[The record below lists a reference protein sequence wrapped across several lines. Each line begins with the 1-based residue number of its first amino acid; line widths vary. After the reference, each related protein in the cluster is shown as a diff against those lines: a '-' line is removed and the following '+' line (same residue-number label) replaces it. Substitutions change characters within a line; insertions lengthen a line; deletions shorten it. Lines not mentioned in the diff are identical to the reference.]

1 MISKSTIE
9 KVFEISRVE
18 EVIGD
23 FIQLK
28 KSGSNYKGLSPF
40 TNEKTPS
47 FMISPAKQIWKD
59 FSSGKGGNVVAFL
72 MEHEQL
78 SYPQAI
84 KFLARKYNIEVEE
97 TAISTEQ
104 KEKFDEKE
112 KLMVIC
118 EFAKKFFIK
127 QLNDSDFGKNI
138 AFNYLNERGFDK
150 KIINEFEIGCLTNS
164 RNSFKS
170 YAIENGFNE
179 DDLISLGLISSK
191 HKNDIY
197 SSRIIFPI
205 KTISGRT
212 VGFGARVLQSS
223 IKTAKY
229 INSPDSIIYNKSKIL
244 YGLYKSK
251 TQIVKNDNC
260 YIVEGYTD
268 VIRFHQKGI
277 PNVVSSSGTALTLG
291 QINIIRR
298 LTKNITMLFDSD
310 NAGLNATIRSIDMIL
325 SEGMNVSICL
335 FPENEDPD
343 SFARNKN
350 TQEIEAYLNENSI
363 DFIEF
368 KAKELNNSKRNSA
381 VEKANVIND
390 IVSSISKIPDRI
402 KQEIYIKQCSQM
414 LDITENTLFNALAQL
429 NQVTRVNSRDYE
441 EKKVSPIKK
450 ESKDQIFKLEK
461 KIIEILILY
470 GHEKISFD
478 EIKMIKNENGDIV
491 YKPTKVKSYV
501 HEKIFLDLHSDEVE
515 FANKEFKIL
524 YKNLIE
530 EYQKKQ
536 SFDAKVF
543 VNSLPKNLSE
553 LVTSVLIEDEI
564 YQLHDW
570 RSKNVIVKGK
580 ESSISQLV
588 TETILTLRTLL
599 INKKVQELSKLSGD
613 DDKNFNKDTLEEI
626 VNYYQL
632 KSLLSKKLNR
642 VI

>member
-1 MISKSTIE
+1 LISKNTIE

-18 EVIGD
+18 EVIGE

-28 KSGSNYKGLSPF
+28 KSGSNFKGLSPF

-84 KFLARKYNIEVEE
+84 KFLAKKYNIEVEE
-97 TAISTEQ
+97 TAISSQQKEKIDQ
-104 KEKFDEKE
+104 KEKFI
-112 KLMVIC
+112 LIC
-118 EFAKKFFIK
+118 EFAKKFFK
-127 QLNDSDFGKNI
+127 EQLNKTDFGNNI
-138 AFNYLNERGFDK
+138 AYNYLLERGFDK
-150 KIINEFEIGCLTNS
+150 STIEDFEIGCLTERRDS
-164 RNSFKS
+164 LKEFSVEKG
-170 YAIENGFNE
+170 YDI
-179 DDLISLGLISSK
+179 DDLVSLGLISGK
-191 HKNDIY
+191 NQNDIY
-197 SSRIIFPI
+197 RSRIIFPI

-212 VGFGARVLQSS
+212 VGFGARVIKSS
-223 IKTAKY
+223 SKSAKY

-244 YGLYKSK
+244 YGLYNSK
-251 TQIVKNDNC
+251 NEIVKNDNC

-277 PNVVSSSGTALTLG
+277 KNVVSSSGTALTSG

-310 NAGLNATIRSIDMIL
+310 NAGVNATIRSIDMIL
-325 SEGMNVSICL
+325 SEGMNVNVCL

-343 SFARNKN
+343 SFASKKE
-350 TQEIEAYLNENSI
+350 TQEIKKYLNDNAI

-368 KAKELNNSKRNSA
+368 KTKKLSESKRNSA
-381 VEKANVIND
+381 TEKAQVIND
-390 IVSSISKIPDRI
+390 IISSIAKIPDKI
-402 KQEIYIKQCSQM
+402 KQEIYIKQCSEM
-414 LDITENTLFNALAQL
+414 LEITENTLFNALAQL
-429 NQVTRVNSRDYE
+429 TKISNVNKNVTQQQSQKVE
-441 EKKVSPIKK
+441 PEKTT
-450 ESKDQIFKLEK
+450 QIFKLEK

-470 GHEKISFD
+470 GNSKVTFD
-478 EIKMIKNENGDIV
+478 EIKMLKDDKGDIV
-491 YKPTKVKSYV
+491 YKPQKVESFV
-501 HEKIFLDLHSDEVE
+501 HEKIFLDLQSDEIE
-515 FANKEFKIL
+515 FANDDFKIL
-524 YKNLIE
+524 YNKLINE
-530 EYQKKQ
+530 FQKKQ
-536 SFDAKVF
+536 NFDPKVF
-543 VNSLPKNLSE
+543 INSLPQNLSE
-553 LVTSVLIEDEI
+553 LVTSILIEDEI
-564 YQLHDW
+564 YQLHNW

-580 ESSISQLV
+580 DRSISQLV

-599 INKKVQELSKLSGD
+599 INKKVQDLSKLNDSAD
-613 DDKNFNKDTLEEI
+613 ENFNKDTLEEI

>member
-1 MISKSTIE
+1 MISKNTIE

-18 EVIGD
+18 EVIGE

-84 KFLARKYNIEVEE
+84 KFLAKKYNIEVEE
-97 TAISTEQ
+97 TAITSEQ
-104 KEKFDEKE
+104 KEKIDQKE
-112 KLMVIC
+112 KFILIC
-118 EFAKKFFIK
+118 EFAKKFFK
-127 QLNDSDFGKNI
+127 EQLNKTDFGKNI
-138 AFNYLNERGFDK
+138 AYNYLLERGFDK
-150 KIINEFEIGCLTNS
+150 NTIEDFEIGCLTEKRDS
-164 RNSFKS
+164 LKEFSVEKG
-170 YAIENGFNE
+170 YDI
-179 DDLISLGLISSK
+179 DDLVSLGLISSK
-191 HKNDIY
+191 NQNDIY
-197 SSRIIFPI
+197 RSRIIFPI

-212 VGFGARVLQSS
+212 VGFGARV
-223 IKTAKY
+223 IKTSSKSAKY

-244 YGLYKSK
+244 YGLHNSK
-251 TQIVKNDNC
+251 NEIVKNDNC

-277 PNVVSSSGTALTLG
+277 KNVVSSSGTALTTG

-310 NAGLNATIRSIDMIL
+310 NAGVNATIRSIDMIL
-325 SEGMNVSICL
+325 SEGMNVNICL

-343 SFARNKN
+343 SFASKKE
-350 TQEIEAYLNENSI
+350 TQEIKKYLNDNAI

-368 KAKELNNSKRNSA
+368 KTIKLSESKRNSA
-381 VEKANVIND
+381 TEKAQVIND
-390 IVSSISKIPDRI
+390 IISSIAKIPDKI
-402 KQEIYIKQCSQM
+402 KQEIYIKQCSEM
-414 LDITENTLFNALAQL
+414 LEITENTLFNALAQL
-429 NQVTRVNSRDYE
+429 TKISNVNKNVTQQQSQKVE
-441 EKKVSPIKK
+441 PEKTT
-450 ESKDQIFKLEK
+450 QIFKLEK

-470 GHEKISFD
+470 GNSKVTFD
-478 EIKMIKNENGDIV
+478 EIKMLKDDKGDIV
-491 YKPTKVKSYV
+491 YKPQKVESFV
-501 HEKIFLDLHSDEVE
+501 HEKIFLDLQLDEIE
-515 FANKEFKIL
+515 FANDDFKIL
-524 YKNLIE
+524 YNKLINE
-530 EYQKKQ
+530 FQKKQ
-536 SFDAKVF
+536 NFDPKVF
-543 VNSLPKNLSE
+543 INSLPQNLSE
-553 LVTSVLIEDEI
+553 LVTSILIEDEI
-564 YQLHDW
+564 YQLHNW

-580 ESSISQLV
+580 DRSISQLV

-599 INKKVQELSKLSGD
+599 INKKVQDLSKLNDSAD
-613 DDKNFNKDTLEEI
+613 ENFNKDTLEEI

>member
-1 MISKSTIE
+1 MISKNTIE

-18 EVIGD
+18 EVIGE

-84 KFLARKYNIEVEE
+84 KFLAKKYNIEVEE
-97 TAISTEQ
+97 TAITSEQ
-104 KEKFDEKE
+104 KEKIDQKE
-112 KLMVIC
+112 KFILIC
-118 EFAKKFFIK
+118 EFAKKFFK
-127 QLNDSDFGKNI
+127 EQLNKTDFGKNI
-138 AFNYLNERGFDK
+138 AYNYLLERGFDK
-150 KIINEFEIGCLTNS
+150 STIEDFEIGCLTEKRDS
-164 RNSFKS
+164 LKEFSVEKG
-170 YAIENGFNE
+170 YDI
-179 DDLISLGLISSK
+179 DDLVSLGLISGK
-191 HKNDIY
+191 NQNDIY
-197 SSRIIFPI
+197 RSRIIFPI

-212 VGFGARVLQSS
+212 VGFGARVIKSS
-223 IKTAKY
+223 PKSAKY

-244 YGLYKSK
+244 YGLYNSK
-251 TQIVKNDNC
+251 NEIVKNDNC

-277 PNVVSSSGTALTLG
+277 KNVVSSSGTALTSG

-310 NAGLNATIRSIDMIL
+310 NAGVNATIRSIDMIL
-325 SEGMNVSICL
+325 SEGMNVNVCL

-343 SFARNKN
+343 SFASKKE
-350 TQEIEAYLNENSI
+350 TQEIKKYLNDNAI

-368 KAKELNNSKRNSA
+368 KTKKLSESKRNSA
-381 VEKANVIND
+381 TEKAQVIND
-390 IVSSISKIPDRI
+390 IISSIAKIPDKI
-402 KQEIYIKQCSQM
+402 KQEIYIKQCSEM
-414 LDITENTLFNALAQL
+414 LEITENTLFNALAQL
-429 NQVTRVNSRDYE
+429 TKISNVNKNVTQQQSQKVE
-441 EKKVSPIKK
+441 PEKTT
-450 ESKDQIFKLEK
+450 QIFKLEK

-470 GHEKISFD
+470 GNSKVTFD
-478 EIKMIKNENGDIV
+478 EIKMLKDDKGDIV
-491 YKPTKVKSYV
+491 YKPQKVESFV
-501 HEKIFLDLHSDEVE
+501 HEKIFLDLQLDEIE
-515 FANKEFKIL
+515 FANDDFKIL
-524 YKNLIE
+524 YNKLINE
-530 EYQKKQ
+530 FQKKQ
-536 SFDAKVF
+536 NFDPKVF
-543 VNSLPKNLSE
+543 INSLPQNLSE
-553 LVTSVLIEDEI
+553 LVTSILIEDEI
-564 YQLHDW
+564 YQLHNW

-580 ESSISQLV
+580 DRSISQLV

-599 INKKVQELSKLSGD
+599 INKKVQDLSKLNDGAD
-613 DDKNFNKDTLEEI
+613 ENFNKDTLEEI

>member
-1 MISKSTIE
+1 MISKNTIE

-18 EVIGD
+18 EVIGE

-84 KFLARKYNIEVEE
+84 KFLAKKYNIEVEE
-97 TAISTEQ
+97 TAITSEQ
-104 KEKFDEKE
+104 KEKIDQKE
-112 KLMVIC
+112 KFILIC
-118 EFAKKFFIK
+118 EFAKKFFK
-127 QLNDSDFGKNI
+127 EQLNKTDFGKNI
-138 AFNYLNERGFDK
+138 AYNYLLERGFDK
-150 KIINEFEIGCLTNS
+150 STIEDFEIGCLTEKRDS
-164 RNSFKS
+164 LKEFSVEKG
-170 YAIENGFNE
+170 YDI
-179 DDLISLGLISSK
+179 DDLVSLGLISGK
-191 HKNDIY
+191 NQNDIY
-197 SSRIIFPI
+197 RSRIIFPI

-212 VGFGARVLQSS
+212 VGFGARV
-223 IKTAKY
+223 IKTSSKSAKY

-244 YGLYKSK
+244 YGLHNSK
-251 TQIVKNDNC
+251 NEIVKNDNC

-277 PNVVSSSGTALTLG
+277 KNVVSSSGTALTTG

-310 NAGLNATIRSIDMIL
+310 NAGVNATIRSIDMIL
-325 SEGMNVSICL
+325 SEGMNVNICL

-343 SFARNKN
+343 SFALKKE
-350 TQEIEAYLNENSI
+350 TKEIKKYLNDNAI

-368 KAKELNNSKRNSA
+368 KTKKLSESKRNSA
-381 VEKANVIND
+381 TEKAQVIND
-390 IVSSISKIPDRI
+390 IISSIAKIPDKI
-402 KQEIYIKQCSQM
+402 KQEIYIKQCSEM
-414 LDITENTLFNALAQL
+414 LEINENTLFNALAQL
-429 NQVTRVNSRDYE
+429 TQISSVNKNVTLQQPQKVE
-441 EKKVSPIKK
+441 PEKTT
-450 ESKDQIFKLEK
+450 QIFKLEK

-470 GHEKISFD
+470 GNSKVTFD
-478 EIKMIKNENGDIV
+478 EIKMLKDDKGDIV
-491 YKPTKVKSYV
+491 YKPQKVESFV
-501 HEKIFLDLHSDEVE
+501 HEKIFLDLQLDEIE
-515 FANKEFKIL
+515 FANDDFKIL
-524 YKNLIE
+524 YNKLINE
-530 EYQKKQ
+530 FQKKQ
-536 SFDAKVF
+536 NFDPKVF
-543 VNSLPKNLSE
+543 INSLPQNLSE
-553 LVTSVLIEDEI
+553 LVTSILIEDEI
-564 YQLHDW
+564 YQLHNW

-580 ESSISQLV
+580 DRSISQLV

-599 INKKVQELSKLSGD
+599 INKKVQDLSKLNDGAD
-613 DDKNFNKDTLEEI
+613 ENFNKDTLEEI

>member
-1 MISKSTIE
+1 MISKNTIE

-18 EVIGD
+18 EVIGE

-28 KSGSNYKGLSPF
+28 KSGSNFKGLSPF

-84 KFLARKYNIEVEE
+84 KFLAKKYNIEVEE
-97 TAISTEQ
+97 TAITSEQ
-104 KEKFDEKE
+104 KEKIDQKE
-112 KLMVIC
+112 KFILIC
-118 EFAKKFFIK
+118 EFAKKFFK
-127 QLNDSDFGKNI
+127 EQLNKTDFGKNI
-138 AFNYLNERGFDK
+138 AYNYLLERGFDK
-150 KIINEFEIGCLTNS
+150 STIEDFEIGCLTEKRDS
-164 RNSFKS
+164 LKEFSVEKG
-170 YAIENGFNE
+170 YDI
-179 DDLISLGLISSK
+179 DDLVSLGLISGK
-191 HKNDIY
+191 NQNDIY
-197 SSRIIFPI
+197 RSRIIFPI

-212 VGFGARVLQSS
+212 VGFGARVIKSS
-223 IKTAKY
+223 SKSAKY

-244 YGLYKSK
+244 YGLYNSK
-251 TQIVKNDNC
+251 NEIVKNDNC

-277 PNVVSSSGTALTLG
+277 KNVVSSSGTALTTG

-310 NAGLNATIRSIDMIL
+310 NAGVNATIRSIDMIL
-325 SEGMNVSICL
+325 SEGMNVNICL

-343 SFARNKN
+343 SFALKKE
-350 TQEIEAYLNENSI
+350 TQEIKKYLNDNAI

-368 KAKELNNSKRNSA
+368 KTKKLSESKRNSA
-381 VEKANVIND
+381 TEKAQVIND
-390 IVSSISKIPDRI
+390 IISSIAKIPDKI
-402 KQEIYIKQCSQM
+402 KQEIYIKQCSEM
-414 LDITENTLFNALAQL
+414 LEITENTLFNALAQL
-429 NQVTRVNSRDYE
+429 TQISNVNKNVTQQQSQKVE
-441 EKKVSPIKK
+441 PEKTT
-450 ESKDQIFKLEK
+450 QIFKLEK

-470 GHEKISFD
+470 GNSKVTFD
-478 EIKMIKNENGDIV
+478 EIKMLKDDKGDIV
-491 YKPTKVKSYV
+491 YKPQKVESFV
-501 HEKIFLDLHSDEVE
+501 HEKIFLDLQSDEIE
-515 FANKEFKIL
+515 FANDDFKIL
-524 YKNLIE
+524 YNKLINE
-530 EYQKKQ
+530 FQKKQ
-536 SFDAKVF
+536 NFDPKVF
-543 VNSLPKNLSE
+543 INSLPQNLSE
-553 LVTSVLIEDEI
+553 LVTSILIEDEI
-564 YQLHDW
+564 YQLHNW

-580 ESSISQLV
+580 DRSISQLV

-599 INKKVQELSKLSGD
+599 INKKVQDLSKLNDSAD
-613 DDKNFNKDTLEEI
+613 ENFNKDTLEEI

>member
-84 KFLARKYNIEVEE
+84 KFLASKYNIEVEE
-97 TAISTEQ
+97 TAISSEQ

-343 SFARNKN
+343 SFAKNKN
-350 TQEIEAYLNENSI
+350 SQEIEAYLNENSI

-381 VEKANVIND
+381 LEKANVVND

-515 FANKEFKIL
+515 FANEEFKIL

>member
-1 MISKSTIE
+1 MISKNTIE

-18 EVIGD
+18 EVIGE

-84 KFLARKYNIEVEE
+84 KFLAKKYNIEVEE
-97 TAISTEQ
+97 TAITSEQ
-104 KEKFDEKE
+104 KEKIDQKE
-112 KLMVIC
+112 KFILIC
-118 EFAKKFFIK
+118 EFAKKFFK
-127 QLNDSDFGKNI
+127 EQLNKTDFGKNI
-138 AFNYLNERGFDK
+138 AYNYLLERGFNKSTIED
-150 KIINEFEIGCLTNS
+150 FEIGCLTEKRDS
-164 RNSFKS
+164 LKEFSVEKG
-170 YAIENGFNE
+170 YDI
-179 DDLISLGLISSK
+179 DDLVSLGLISSK
-191 HKNDIY
+191 NQNDIY
-197 SSRIIFPI
+197 RSRIIFPI

-212 VGFGARVLQSS
+212 VGFGARVIKSS
-223 IKTAKY
+223 SKSAKY

-244 YGLYKSK
+244 YGLHNSK
-251 TQIVKNDNC
+251 NEIVKNDNC

-277 PNVVSSSGTALTLG
+277 KNVVSSSGTALTNG

-310 NAGLNATIRSIDMIL
+310 NAGVNATIRSIDMIL
-325 SEGMNVSICL
+325 SEGMNVNICL

-343 SFARNKN
+343 SFALKKE
-350 TQEIEAYLNENSI
+350 TQEIKKYLNDNAI

-368 KAKELNNSKRNSA
+368 KTKKLSESKRNSA
-381 VEKANVIND
+381 TEKAQVIND
-390 IVSSISKIPDRI
+390 IISSIAKIPDKI
-402 KQEIYIKQCSQM
+402 KQEIYIKQCSEM
-414 LDITENTLFNALAQL
+414 LEITENTLFNALAQL
-429 NQVTRVNSRDYE
+429 TQISNVNKNVTQQQSQKVE
-441 EKKVSPIKK
+441 PEKTT
-450 ESKDQIFKLEK
+450 QIFKLEK

-470 GHEKISFD
+470 GNSKVTFD
-478 EIKMIKNENGDIV
+478 EIKMLKDDKGDIV
-491 YKPTKVKSYV
+491 YKPQKVESFV
-501 HEKIFLDLHSDEVE
+501 HEKIFLDLQSDEIE
-515 FANKEFKIL
+515 FANDDFKIL
-524 YKNLIE
+524 YNKLINE
-530 EYQKKQ
+530 FQKKQ
-536 SFDAKVF
+536 NFDPKVF
-543 VNSLPKNLSE
+543 LNSLPENLSE
-553 LVTSVLIEDEI
+553 LVTSILIEDEI
-564 YQLHDW
+564 YQLHNW

-580 ESSISQLV
+580 DRSISQLV

-599 INKKVQELSKLSGD
+599 INKKVQDLSKLNDSAD
-613 DDKNFNKDTLEEI
+613 ENFNKDTLEEI

>member
-1 MISKSTIE
+1 MISKNTIE

-18 EVIGD
+18 EVIGE

-28 KSGSNYKGLSPF
+28 KSGSNFKGLSPF

-84 KFLARKYNIEVEE
+84 KFLAKKYNIEVEE
-97 TAISTEQ
+97 TAITSEQ
-104 KEKFDEKE
+104 KEKIDQKE
-112 KLMVIC
+112 KFILIC
-118 EFAKKFFIK
+118 EFAKKFFK
-127 QLNDSDFGKNI
+127 EQLNKTDFGKNI
-138 AFNYLNERGFDK
+138 AYNYLLERGFDK
-150 KIINEFEIGCLTNS
+150 NTIEDFEIGCLTEKRDS
-164 RNSFKS
+164 LKEFSVEKG
-170 YAIENGFNE
+170 YDI
-179 DDLISLGLISSK
+179 DDLVSLGLISAK
-191 HKNDIY
+191 NQNDIY
-197 SSRIIFPI
+197 RSRIIFPI

-212 VGFGARVLQSS
+212 VGFGARVIKSS
-223 IKTAKY
+223 SKSAKY

-244 YGLYKSK
+244 YGLHNSK
-251 TQIVKNDNC
+251 NEIVKNDNC

-277 PNVVSSSGTALTLG
+277 KNVVSSSGTALTNG

-310 NAGLNATIRSIDMIL
+310 NAGVNATIRSIDMIL
-325 SEGMNVSICL
+325 SEDMNVNICL

-343 SFARNKN
+343 SFALKKE
-350 TQEIEAYLNENSI
+350 TQEIKKYLNDNAI

-368 KAKELNNSKRNSA
+368 KTKKLSESKRNSA
-381 VEKANVIND
+381 TEKAQVIND
-390 IVSSISKIPDRI
+390 IISSIAKIPDKI
-402 KQEIYIKQCSQM
+402 KQEIYIKQCSEM
-414 LDITENTLFNALAQL
+414 LEISENTLFNALAQL
-429 NQVTRVNSRDYE
+429 TQISNVNKNVTQQQTQKVE
-441 EKKVSPIKK
+441 PEKTT
-450 ESKDQIFKLEK
+450 QIFKLEK

-470 GHEKISFD
+470 GNSKITFD
-478 EIKMIKNENGDIV
+478 EIKMLKDYNGDIV
-491 YKPTKVKSYV
+491 YKPEKVESFV
-501 HEKIFLDLHSDEVE
+501 HEKIFLDLQSDEIE
-515 FANKEFKIL
+515 FANDDFKIL
-524 YKNLIE
+524 YNKLINE
-530 EYQKKQ
+530 FQKKQ
-536 SFDAKVF
+536 NFDPKVF
-543 VNSLPKNLSE
+543 INSLPQNLSE
-553 LVTSVLIEDEI
+553 LVTSILIEDEI
-564 YQLHDW
+564 YQLHNW

-580 ESSISQLV
+580 DRSISQLV

-599 INKKVQELSKLSGD
+599 INKKVQDLSKLNDSAD
-613 DDKNFNKDTLEEI
+613 ENFNKDTLEEI

>member
-1 MISKSTIE
+1 MISKNTIE

-18 EVIGD
+18 EVIGE

-84 KFLARKYNIEVEE
+84 KFLAKKYNIEVEE
-97 TAISTEQ
+97 TAITSEQ
-104 KEKFDEKE
+104 KEKIDQKE
-112 KLMVIC
+112 KFILIC
-118 EFAKKFFIK
+118 EFAKKFFK
-127 QLNDSDFGKNI
+127 EQLNKTDFGKNI
-138 AFNYLNERGFDK
+138 AYNYLLERGFDK
-150 KIINEFEIGCLTNS
+150 NTIEDFEIGCLTEKRDS
-164 RNSFKS
+164 LKEFSVEKG
-170 YAIENGFNE
+170 YDI
-179 DDLISLGLISSK
+179 DDLVSLGLISGK
-191 HKNDIY
+191 NQNDIY
-197 SSRIIFPI
+197 RSRIIFPI

-212 VGFGARVLQSS
+212 VGFGARVIKSS
-223 IKTAKY
+223 SKSAKY

-244 YGLYKSK
+244 YGLHNSK
-251 TQIVKNDNC
+251 NEIVKNDNC

-277 PNVVSSSGTALTLG
+277 KNVVSSSGTALTTG

-310 NAGLNATIRSIDMIL
+310 NAGVNATIRSIDMIL
-325 SEGMNVSICL
+325 SEGMNVNVCL

-343 SFARNKN
+343 SFASKKE
-350 TQEIEAYLNENSI
+350 TQEIKKYLNDNAI

-368 KAKELNNSKRNSA
+368 KTKKLSESKRNSA
-381 VEKANVIND
+381 TEKAQVIND
-390 IVSSISKIPDRI
+390 IISSIAKIPDKI
-402 KQEIYIKQCSQM
+402 KQEIYIKQCSEM
-414 LDITENTLFNALAQL
+414 LEINENTLFNALAQL
-429 NQVTRVNSRDYE
+429 TQISSVNKNVTLQQPQKVE
-441 EKKVSPIKK
+441 PEKTT
-450 ESKDQIFKLEK
+450 QIFKLEK

-470 GHEKISFD
+470 GNSKVTFD
-478 EIKMIKNENGDIV
+478 EIKMLKDDKGDIV
-491 YKPTKVKSYV
+491 YKPQKVESFV
-501 HEKIFLDLHSDEVE
+501 HEKIFLDLQLDEIE
-515 FANKEFKIL
+515 FANDDFKIL
-524 YKNLIE
+524 YNKLINE
-530 EYQKKQ
+530 FQKKQ
-536 SFDAKVF
+536 NFDPKVF
-543 VNSLPKNLSE
+543 INSLPQNLSE
-553 LVTSVLIEDEI
+553 LVTSILIEDEI
-564 YQLHDW
+564 YQLHNW

-580 ESSISQLV
+580 DRSISQLV

-599 INKKVQELSKLSGD
+599 INKKVQDLSKLNDGAD
-613 DDKNFNKDTLEEI
+613 ENFNKDTLEEI

>member
-1 MISKSTIE
+1 MISKNTIE

-18 EVIGD
+18 EVIGE

-84 KFLARKYNIEVEE
+84 KFLAKKYNIEVEE
-97 TAISTEQ
+97 TAITSEQ
-104 KEKFDEKE
+104 KEKIDQKE
-112 KLMVIC
+112 KFILIC
-118 EFAKKFFIK
+118 EFAKKFFK
-127 QLNDSDFGKNI
+127 EQLNKTDFGKNI
-138 AFNYLNERGFDK
+138 AYNYLLERGFDK
-150 KIINEFEIGCLTNS
+150 NTIEDFEIGCLTEKRDS
-164 RNSFKS
+164 LKEFSVEKG
-170 YAIENGFNE
+170 YDI
-179 DDLISLGLISSK
+179 DDLVSLGLISSK
-191 HKNDIY
+191 NQNDIY
-197 SSRIIFPI
+197 RSRIIFPI

-212 VGFGARVLQSS
+212 VGFGARVIKSS
-223 IKTAKY
+223 SKSAKY

-244 YGLYKSK
+244 YGLHNSK
-251 TQIVKNDNC
+251 NEIVKNDNC

-277 PNVVSSSGTALTLG
+277 KNVVSSSGTALTTG

-310 NAGLNATIRSIDMIL
+310 NAGVNATIRSIDMIL
-325 SEGMNVSICL
+325 SEGMNVNICL

-343 SFARNKN
+343 SFAFKKE
-350 TQEIEAYLNENSI
+350 TKEIKKYLNDNAI

-368 KAKELNNSKRNSA
+368 KTKKLSESKRNSA
-381 VEKANVIND
+381 TEKAQVIND
-390 IVSSISKIPDRI
+390 IISSIAKIPDKI
-402 KQEIYIKQCSQM
+402 KQEIYIKQCSEM
-414 LDITENTLFNALAQL
+414 LEINENTLFNALAQL
-429 NQVTRVNSRDYE
+429 TQISSVNKNVTQQQSQKVE
-441 EKKVSPIKK
+441 PEKTT
-450 ESKDQIFKLEK
+450 QIFKLEK

-470 GHEKISFD
+470 GNCKVTFD
-478 EIKMIKNENGDIV
+478 EIKMLKDDKGDIV
-491 YKPTKVKSYV
+491 YKPQKVESFV
-501 HEKIFLDLHSDEVE
+501 HEKIFLDLQSDEIE
-515 FANKEFKIL
+515 FANDDFKIL
-524 YKNLIE
+524 YNKLINE
-530 EYQKKQ
+530 FQKKQ
-536 SFDAKVF
+536 NFDPKVF
-543 VNSLPKNLSE
+543 INSLPQNLSE
-553 LVTSVLIEDEI
+553 LVTSILIEDEI
-564 YQLHDW
+564 YQLHNW

-580 ESSISQLV
+580 DRSISQLV

-599 INKKVQELSKLSGD
+599 INKKVQDLSKLNDGAD
-613 DDKNFNKDTLEEI
+613 ENFNKDTLEEI

>member
-1 MISKSTIE
+1 MISKNTIE

-18 EVIGD
+18 EVIGE

-84 KFLARKYNIEVEE
+84 KFLAKKYNIEVEE
-97 TAISTEQ
+97 TAISSQQKEKIDQ
-104 KEKFDEKE
+104 KEKFI
-112 KLMVIC
+112 LIC
-118 EFAKKFFIK
+118 EFAKKFFK
-127 QLNDSDFGKNI
+127 EQLNKTDFGNNI
-138 AFNYLNERGFDK
+138 AYNYLLERGFDK
-150 KIINEFEIGCLTNS
+150 STIEDFEIGCLTERRDS
-164 RNSFKS
+164 LKEFSVEKG
-170 YAIENGFNE
+170 YDI
-179 DDLISLGLISSK
+179 DDLVSLGLISGK
-191 HKNDIY
+191 NQNDIY
-197 SSRIIFPI
+197 RSRIIFPI

-212 VGFGARVLQSS
+212 VGFGARVIKSS
-223 IKTAKY
+223 SKSAKY

-244 YGLYKSK
+244 YGLYNSK
-251 TQIVKNDNC
+251 NEIVKNDNC

-277 PNVVSSSGTALTLG
+277 KNVVSSSGTALTSG

-310 NAGLNATIRSIDMIL
+310 NAGVNATIRSIDMIL
-325 SEGMNVSICL
+325 SEGMNVNVCL

-343 SFARNKN
+343 SFASKKE
-350 TQEIEAYLNENSI
+350 TQEIKKYLNDNAI

-368 KAKELNNSKRNSA
+368 KTKKLSESKRNSA
-381 VEKANVIND
+381 TEKAQVIND
-390 IVSSISKIPDRI
+390 IISSIAKIPDKI
-402 KQEIYIKQCSQM
+402 KQEIYIKQCSEM
-414 LDITENTLFNALAQL
+414 LEITENTLFNALAQL
-429 NQVTRVNSRDYE
+429 NQISNVNKNVTQQQSQKVE
-441 EKKVSPIKK
+441 AEKTT
-450 ESKDQIFKLEK
+450 QIFKLEK

-470 GHEKISFD
+470 GNSKVTFD
-478 EIKMIKNENGDIV
+478 EIKMLKDDKGDIV
-491 YKPTKVKSYV
+491 YKPQKVESFV
-501 HEKIFLDLHSDEVE
+501 HEKIFLDLQLDEIE
-515 FANKEFKIL
+515 FANDDFKIL
-524 YKNLIE
+524 YNKLINE
-530 EYQKKQ
+530 FQKKQ
-536 SFDAKVF
+536 NFDPKVF
-543 VNSLPKNLSE
+543 INSLPQNLSE
-553 LVTSVLIEDEI
+553 LVTSILIEDEI
-564 YQLHDW
+564 YQLHNW

-580 ESSISQLV
+580 DRSISQLV

-599 INKKVQELSKLSGD
+599 INKKVQDLSKLNDSAD
-613 DDKNFNKDTLEEI
+613 ENFNKDTLEEI

>member
-1 MISKSTIE
+1 MISKNTIE

-18 EVIGD
+18 EVIGE

-84 KFLARKYNIEVEE
+84 KFLAKKYNIEVEE
-97 TAISTEQ
+97 TAITSEQ
-104 KEKFDEKE
+104 KEKIDQKE
-112 KLMVIC
+112 KFILIC
-118 EFAKKFFIK
+118 EFAKKFFK
-127 QLNDSDFGKNI
+127 EQLNKTDFGKNI
-138 AFNYLNERGFDK
+138 AYNYLLERGFDK
-150 KIINEFEIGCLTNS
+150 STIEDFEIGCLTEKRDS
-164 RNSFKS
+164 LKEFSVEKG
-170 YAIENGFNE
+170 YDI
-179 DDLISLGLISSK
+179 DDLVSLGLISGK
-191 HKNDIY
+191 NQNDIY
-197 SSRIIFPI
+197 RSRIIFPI

-212 VGFGARVLQSS
+212 VGFGARVIKSS
-223 IKTAKY
+223 SKSAKY

-244 YGLYKSK
+244 YGLHNSK
-251 TQIVKNDNC
+251 NEIVKNDNC

-277 PNVVSSSGTALTLG
+277 KNVVSSSGTALTSG

-310 NAGLNATIRSIDMIL
+310 NAGVNATIRSIDMIL
-325 SEGMNVSICL
+325 SEGMNVNVCL

-343 SFARNKN
+343 SFASKKE
-350 TQEIEAYLNENSI
+350 TKEIKKYLNDNAI

-368 KAKELNNSKRNSA
+368 KTKKLSESKRNSA
-381 VEKANVIND
+381 TEKAQVIND
-390 IVSSISKIPDRI
+390 IISSIAKIPDKI
-402 KQEIYIKQCSQM
+402 KQEIYIKQCSEM
-414 LDITENTLFNALAQL
+414 LEITENTLFNALAQL
-429 NQVTRVNSRDYE
+429 TQISSVNKNVTLQQPQKVE
-441 EKKVSPIKK
+441 PEKTT
-450 ESKDQIFKLEK
+450 QIFKLEK

-470 GHEKISFD
+470 GNSKVTFD
-478 EIKMIKNENGDIV
+478 EIKMLKDDKGDIV
-491 YKPTKVKSYV
+491 YKPQKVESFV
-501 HEKIFLDLHSDEVE
+501 HEKIFLDLQLDEIE
-515 FANKEFKIL
+515 FANDDFKIL
-524 YKNLIE
+524 YNKLINE
-530 EYQKKQ
+530 FQKKQ
-536 SFDAKVF
+536 NFDPKVF
-543 VNSLPKNLSE
+543 INSLPQNLSE
-553 LVTSVLIEDEI
+553 LVTSILIEDEI
-564 YQLHDW
+564 YQLHNW

-580 ESSISQLV
+580 DRSISQLV

-599 INKKVQELSKLSGD
+599 INKKVQDLSKLNDSAD
-613 DDKNFNKDTLEEI
+613 ENFNKDTLEEI

>member
-1 MISKSTIE
+1 MISKNTIE

-18 EVIGD
+18 EVIGE

-84 KFLARKYNIEVEE
+84 KFLAKKYNIEVEE
-97 TAISTEQ
+97 TAITSEQ
-104 KEKFDEKE
+104 KEKIDQKE
-112 KLMVIC
+112 KFILIC
-118 EFAKKFFIK
+118 EFAKKFFK
-127 QLNDSDFGKNI
+127 EQLNKTDFGKNI
-138 AFNYLNERGFDK
+138 AYNYLLERGFDK
-150 KIINEFEIGCLTNS
+150 STIEDFEIGCLTEKRDS
-164 RNSFKS
+164 LKEFSVEKG
-170 YAIENGFNE
+170 YDI
-179 DDLISLGLISSK
+179 DDLVSLGLISSK
-191 HKNDIY
+191 NQNDIY
-197 SSRIIFPI
+197 RSRIIFPI

-212 VGFGARVLQSS
+212 VGFGARVIKSS
-223 IKTAKY
+223 SKSAKY

-244 YGLYKSK
+244 YGLHNSK
-251 TQIVKNDNC
+251 NEIVKNDNC

-277 PNVVSSSGTALTLG
+277 KNVVSSSGTALTTG

-310 NAGLNATIRSIDMIL
+310 NAGVNATIRSIDMIL
-325 SEGMNVSICL
+325 SEGMNVNICL

-343 SFARNKN
+343 SFALKKE
-350 TQEIEAYLNENSI
+350 TKEIKKYLNDNAI

-368 KAKELNNSKRNSA
+368 KTKKLSESKRNSA
-381 VEKANVIND
+381 TEKAQVIND
-390 IVSSISKIPDRI
+390 IISSIAKIPDKI
-402 KQEIYIKQCSQM
+402 KQEIYIKQCSEM
-414 LDITENTLFNALAQL
+414 LEITENTLFNALAQL
-429 NQVTRVNSRDYE
+429 TQISSVNKNVTQQQSQKVE
-441 EKKVSPIKK
+441 PEKTT
-450 ESKDQIFKLEK
+450 QIFKLEK

-470 GHEKISFD
+470 GNSKVTFD
-478 EIKMIKNENGDIV
+478 EIKMLKDDKGDIV
-491 YKPTKVKSYV
+491 YKPQKVESFV
-501 HEKIFLDLHSDEVE
+501 HEKIFLDLQSDEIE
-515 FANKEFKIL
+515 FANDDFKIL
-524 YKNLIE
+524 YNKLINE
-530 EYQKKQ
+530 FQKKQ
-536 SFDAKVF
+536 NFDPKVF
-543 VNSLPKNLSE
+543 INSLPQNLSE
-553 LVTSVLIEDEI
+553 LVTSILIEDEI
-564 YQLHDW
+564 YQLHNW

-580 ESSISQLV
+580 DRSISQLV

-599 INKKVQELSKLSGD
+599 INKKVQDLSKLNDGAD
-613 DDKNFNKDTLEEI
+613 ENFNKDTLEEI

>member
-1 MISKSTIE
+1 MISKNTIE

-18 EVIGD
+18 EVIGE

-28 KSGSNYKGLSPF
+28 KSGSNFKGLSPF

-84 KFLARKYNIEVEE
+84 KFLAKKYNIEVEE
-97 TAISTEQ
+97 TAISSQQKEKIDQ
-104 KEKFDEKE
+104 KEKFI
-112 KLMVIC
+112 LIC
-118 EFAKKFFIK
+118 EFAKKFFK
-127 QLNDSDFGKNI
+127 EQLNKTDFGNNI
-138 AFNYLNERGFDK
+138 AYNYLLERGFDK
-150 KIINEFEIGCLTNS
+150 STIEDFEIGCLTEKRDS
-164 RNSFKS
+164 LKEFSVEKG
-170 YAIENGFNE
+170 YDI
-179 DDLISLGLISSK
+179 DDLVSLGLISGK
-191 HKNDIY
+191 NQNDIY
-197 SSRIIFPI
+197 RSRIIFPI

-212 VGFGARVLQSS
+212 VGFGARVIKSS
-223 IKTAKY
+223 SKSAKY

-244 YGLYKSK
+244 YGLHNSK
-251 TQIVKNDNC
+251 NEIVKNDNC

-277 PNVVSSSGTALTLG
+277 KNVVSSSGTALTTG

-310 NAGLNATIRSIDMIL
+310 NAGVNATIRSIDMIL
-325 SEGMNVSICL
+325 SEGMNVNICL

-343 SFARNKN
+343 SFALKKE
-350 TQEIEAYLNENSI
+350 TQEIKKYLNDNAI

-368 KAKELNNSKRNSA
+368 KTKKLSESKRNSA
-381 VEKANVIND
+381 TEKAQVIND
-390 IVSSISKIPDRI
+390 IISSIAKIPDKI
-402 KQEIYIKQCSQM
+402 KQEIYIKQCSEM
-414 LDITENTLFNALAQL
+414 LEITENTLFNALAQL
-429 NQVTRVNSRDYE
+429 TQISNVNKNVTQQQSQKVE
-441 EKKVSPIKK
+441 PEKTT
-450 ESKDQIFKLEK
+450 QIFKLEK

-470 GHEKISFD
+470 GNSKVTFD
-478 EIKMIKNENGDIV
+478 EIKMLKDDKGDIV
-491 YKPTKVKSYV
+491 YKPEKVESFV
-501 HEKIFLDLHSDEVE
+501 HEKIFLDLQSDEIE
-515 FANKEFKIL
+515 FANDDFKIL
-524 YKNLIE
+524 YNKLINE
-530 EYQKKQ
+530 FQKKQ
-536 SFDAKVF
+536 NFDPKVF
-543 VNSLPKNLSE
+543 INSLPQNLSE
-553 LVTSVLIEDEI
+553 LVTSILIEDEI
-564 YQLHDW
+564 YQLHNW

-580 ESSISQLV
+580 DRSISQLV

-599 INKKVQELSKLSGD
+599 INKKVQDLSKLNDGAD
-613 DDKNFNKDTLEEI
+613 ENFNKDTLEEI

>member
-84 KFLARKYNIEVEE
+84 KFLASKYNIEVEE
-97 TAISTEQ
+97 TAISSEQ

-150 KIINEFEIGCLTNS
+150 KIINDFEIGCLTNS

-191 HKNDIY
+191 NKNDIY

-343 SFARNKN
+343 SFAKNKN
-350 TQEIEAYLNENSI
+350 SQEIEAYLNENSI

-381 VEKANVIND
+381 LEKANVVND

-515 FANKEFKIL
+515 FANEEFKIL

>member
-1 MISKSTIE
+1 MISKNTIE

-18 EVIGD
+18 EVIGE

-28 KSGSNYKGLSPF
+28 KSGSNFKGLSPF

-84 KFLARKYNIEVEE
+84 KFLAKKYNIEVEE
-97 TAISTEQ
+97 TAISSQQKEKIDQ
-104 KEKFDEKE
+104 KEKFI
-112 KLMVIC
+112 LIC
-118 EFAKKFFIK
+118 EFAKKFFK
-127 QLNDSDFGKNI
+127 EQLNKTDFGNNI
-138 AFNYLNERGFDK
+138 AYNYLLERGFDK
-150 KIINEFEIGCLTNS
+150 SIIEDFEIGCLTERRDS
-164 RNSFKS
+164 LKEFSVEKG
-170 YAIENGFNE
+170 YDI
-179 DDLISLGLISSK
+179 DDLVSLGLISGK
-191 HKNDIY
+191 NQNDIY
-197 SSRIIFPI
+197 RSRIIFPI

-212 VGFGARVLQSS
+212 VGFGARVIKSS
-223 IKTAKY
+223 SKSAKY

-244 YGLYKSK
+244 YGLYNSK
-251 TQIVKNDNC
+251 NEIVKNDNC

-277 PNVVSSSGTALTLG
+277 KNVVSSSGTALTSG

-310 NAGLNATIRSIDMIL
+310 NAGVNATIRSIDMIL
-325 SEGMNVSICL
+325 SEGMNVNVCL

-343 SFARNKN
+343 SFASKKE
-350 TQEIEAYLNENSI
+350 TQEIKKYLNDNAI

-368 KAKELNNSKRNSA
+368 KTKKLSESKRNSA
-381 VEKANVIND
+381 TEKAQVIND
-390 IVSSISKIPDRI
+390 IISSIAKIPDKI
-402 KQEIYIKQCSQM
+402 KQEIYIKQCSEM
-414 LDITENTLFNALAQL
+414 LEITENTLFNALAQL
-429 NQVTRVNSRDYE
+429 TKISNVNKNITQQQSQKVE
-441 EKKVSPIKK
+441 PEKTT
-450 ESKDQIFKLEK
+450 QIFKLEK

-470 GHEKISFD
+470 GNSKVTFD
-478 EIKMIKNENGDIV
+478 EIKMLKDDKGDIV
-491 YKPTKVKSYV
+491 YKPQKVESFV
-501 HEKIFLDLHSDEVE
+501 HEKIFLDLQSDEIE
-515 FANKEFKIL
+515 FANDDFKIL
-524 YKNLIE
+524 YNKLINE
-530 EYQKKQ
+530 FQKKQ
-536 SFDAKVF
+536 NFDPKVF
-543 VNSLPKNLSE
+543 INSLPQNLSE
-553 LVTSVLIEDEI
+553 LVTSILIEDEI
-564 YQLHDW
+564 YQLHNW

-580 ESSISQLV
+580 DRSISQLV

-599 INKKVQELSKLSGD
+599 INKKVQDLSKLNDSAD
-613 DDKNFNKDTLEEI
+613 ENFNKDTLEEI

>member
-1 MISKSTIE
+1 MISKNTIE

-18 EVIGD
+18 EVIGE

-28 KSGSNYKGLSPF
+28 KSGSNFKGLSPF

-84 KFLARKYNIEVEE
+84 KFLAKKYNIEVEE
-97 TAISTEQ
+97 TAISSEQ
-104 KEKFDEKE
+104 KEKIDQKE
-112 KLMVIC
+112 KFILIC
-118 EFAKKFFIK
+118 EFAKKFFK
-127 QLNDSDFGKNI
+127 EQLNKTDFGKNI
-138 AFNYLNERGFDK
+138 AYNYLLERGFDK
-150 KIINEFEIGCLTNS
+150 STIEDFEIGCLTEKRDS
-164 RNSFKS
+164 LKEFSVKKG
-170 YAIENGFNE
+170 YDI
-179 DDLISLGLISSK
+179 DDLVSLGLISGK
-191 HKNDIY
+191 NQNDIY
-197 SSRIIFPI
+197 RSRIIFPI

-212 VGFGARVLQSS
+212 VGFGARVIKSS
-223 IKTAKY
+223 SKSAKY

-244 YGLYKSK
+244 YGLHNSK
-251 TQIVKNDNC
+251 NEIVKNDNC

-277 PNVVSSSGTALTLG
+277 KNVVSSSGTALTSG

-310 NAGLNATIRSIDMIL
+310 NAGINATIRSIDMIL
-325 SEGMNVSICL
+325 SEGMNVNICL

-343 SFARNKN
+343 SFALKKE
-350 TQEIEAYLNENSI
+350 TQEIKKYLNDNAI

-368 KAKELNNSKRNSA
+368 KTKKLSESKRNSA
-381 VEKANVIND
+381 TEKAQVIND
-390 IVSSISKIPDRI
+390 IISSIAKIPDKIR
-402 KQEIYIKQCSQM
+402 QEIYIKQCSEM
-414 LDITENTLFNALAQL
+414 LEITENTLFNALAQL
-429 NQVTRVNSRDYE
+429 TQISNVNKNVTQQKSQKVE
-441 EKKVSPIKK
+441 PEKTT
-450 ESKDQIFKLEK
+450 QIFKLEK

-470 GHEKISFD
+470 GNSKVTFD
-478 EIKMIKNENGDIV
+478 EIKMLKDDKGDIV
-491 YKPTKVKSYV
+491 YKPQKVESFV
-501 HEKIFLDLHSDEVE
+501 HEKIFLDLQSDEIE
-515 FANKEFKIL
+515 FANDDFKIL
-524 YKNLIE
+524 YNKLINE
-530 EYQKKQ
+530 FQKKQ
-536 SFDAKVF
+536 NFDPKVF
-543 VNSLPKNLSE
+543 INSLPQNLSE
-553 LVTSVLIEDEI
+553 LVTSILIEDEI
-564 YQLHDW
+564 YQLHNW

-580 ESSISQLV
+580 DRSISQLV

-599 INKKVQELSKLSGD
+599 INKKVQDLSKLNDGAD
-613 DDKNFNKDTLEEI
+613 ENFNKDTLEEI

>member
-1 MISKSTIE
+1 MISKNTIE

-18 EVIGD
+18 EVIGE

-28 KSGSNYKGLSPF
+28 KSGSNFKGLSPF

-84 KFLARKYNIEVEE
+84 KFLAKKYNIEVEE
-97 TAISTEQ
+97 TAISSEQ
-104 KEKFDEKE
+104 KEKIDQKE
-112 KLMVIC
+112 KFILIC
-118 EFAKKFFIK
+118 EFAKKFFK
-127 QLNDSDFGKNI
+127 EQLNKTDFGKNI
-138 AFNYLNERGFDK
+138 AYNYLLERGFDK
-150 KIINEFEIGCLTNS
+150 STIEDFEIGCLTEKRDS
-164 RNSFKS
+164 LKEFSVEKG
-170 YAIENGFNE
+170 YDI
-179 DDLISLGLISSK
+179 DDLVSLGLISGK
-191 HKNDIY
+191 NQNDIY
-197 SSRIIFPI
+197 RSRIIFPI

-212 VGFGARVLQSS
+212 VGFGARV
-223 IKTAKY
+223 IKSLSKSAKY

-244 YGLYKSK
+244 YGLHNSK
-251 TQIVKNDNC
+251 NEIVKNDNC

-277 PNVVSSSGTALTLG
+277 KNVVSSSGTALTTG

-310 NAGLNATIRSIDMIL
+310 NAGVNATIRSIDMIL
-325 SEGMNVSICL
+325 SEGMNVNICL

-343 SFARNKN
+343 SFALKKE
-350 TQEIEAYLNENSI
+350 TKEIKKYLNDNAI

-368 KAKELNNSKRNSA
+368 KTKKLSESKRNSA
-381 VEKANVIND
+381 TEKAQVIND
-390 IVSSISKIPDRI
+390 IISSIAKIPDKI
-402 KQEIYIKQCSQM
+402 KQEIYIKQCSEM
-414 LDITENTLFNALAQL
+414 LEISENTLFNALAQL
-429 NQVTRVNSRDYE
+429 TQISNVNKNATQQQTQKVE
-441 EKKVSPIKK
+441 PEKTT
-450 ESKDQIFKLEK
+450 QIFKLEK

-470 GHEKISFD
+470 GNSKITFD
-478 EIKMIKNENGDIV
+478 EIKMLKDYNGDIV
-491 YKPTKVKSYV
+491 YKPEKVESFV
-501 HEKIFLDLHSDEVE
+501 HEKIFLDLQSDEIE
-515 FANKEFKIL
+515 FANDDFKIL
-524 YKNLIE
+524 YNKLINE
-530 EYQKKQ
+530 FQKKQ
-536 SFDAKVF
+536 NFDPKVF
-543 VNSLPKNLSE
+543 INSLPQNLSE
-553 LVTSVLIEDEI
+553 LVTSILIEDEI
-564 YQLHDW
+564 YQLHNW

-580 ESSISQLV
+580 DRSISQLV

-599 INKKVQELSKLSGD
+599 INKKVQDLSKLNDSTD
-613 DDKNFNKDTLEEI
+613 ENFNKDTLEEI

>member
-1 MISKSTIE
+1 MISKNTIE

-18 EVIGD
+18 EVIGE

-84 KFLARKYNIEVEE
+84 KFLAKKYNIEVEE
-97 TAISTEQ
+97 TAITSEQ
-104 KEKFDEKE
+104 KEKIDQKE
-112 KLMVIC
+112 KLILIC
-118 EFAKKFFIK
+118 EFAKKFFK
-127 QLNDSDFGKNI
+127 EQLNKTDFGKNI
-138 AFNYLNERGFDK
+138 AYNYLIERGFNKSTIDD
-150 KIINEFEIGCLTNS
+150 FEIGCLTEKRDS
-164 RNSFKS
+164 LKEFSVEKG
-170 YAIENGFNE
+170 YDI
-179 DDLISLGLISSK
+179 DDLVSLGLISSK
-191 HKNDIY
+191 NQNDIY
-197 SSRIIFPI
+197 RSRIIFPI

-212 VGFGARVLQSS
+212 VGFGARLIKSS
-223 IKTAKY
+223 SKSAKY

-244 YGLYKSK
+244 YGLNNSK
-251 TQIVKNDNC
+251 NEIVKNDNC

-277 PNVVSSSGTALTLG
+277 KNVVSSSGTALTTG

-310 NAGLNATIRSIDMIL
+310 NAGVNATIRSIDMIL
-325 SEGMNVSICL
+325 SEGMNVNICL

-343 SFARNKN
+343 SFALKKE
-350 TQEIEAYLNENSI
+350 TLEIKKYLNDNAI

-368 KAKELNNSKRNSA
+368 KTKKLSESKRNSA
-381 VEKANVIND
+381 TEKAQVIND
-390 IVSSISKIPDRI
+390 IISSVAKIPDKI
-402 KQEIYIKQCSQM
+402 KQEIYIKQCSEM
-414 LDITENTLFNALAQL
+414 LEITENTLFNALAQL
-429 NQVTRVNSRDYE
+429 TQISSVNKNVTQQQSQKVE
-441 EKKVSPIKK
+441 PEKTT
-450 ESKDQIFKLEK
+450 QIFKLEK

-470 GHEKISFD
+470 GNSKVTFD
-478 EIKMIKNENGDIV
+478 EIKMLKDDKGDIV
-491 YKPTKVKSYV
+491 YKPQKVESFV
-501 HEKIFLDLHSDEVE
+501 HEKIFLDLQSDEIE
-515 FANKEFKIL
+515 FANDDFKIL
-524 YKNLIE
+524 YNKLINE
-530 EYQKKQ
+530 FQKKQ
-536 SFDAKVF
+536 NFDPKVF
-543 VNSLPKNLSE
+543 INSLPQNLSE
-553 LVTSVLIEDEI
+553 LVTSILIEDEI
-564 YQLHDW
+564 YQLHNW

-580 ESSISQLV
+580 DRSISQLV
-588 TETILTLRTLL
+588 TETILTLRTIL
-599 INKKVQELSKLSGD
+599 INKKVQDLSKLNGSTD
-613 DDKNFNKDTLEEI
+613 ENFNKDTLEEI

>member
-1 MISKSTIE
+1 MISKNTIE

-18 EVIGD
+18 EVIGE

-84 KFLARKYNIEVEE
+84 KFLAKKYNIEVEE
-97 TAISTEQ
+97 TAISSEQ
-104 KEKFDEKE
+104 KEKIDQKE
-112 KLMVIC
+112 KFILIC
-118 EFAKKFFIK
+118 EFAKKFFK
-127 QLNDSDFGKNI
+127 EQLNKTDFGNNI
-138 AFNYLNERGFDK
+138 AYNYLLERGFDK
-150 KIINEFEIGCLTNS
+150 STIEDFEIGCLTEKRDS
-164 RNSFKS
+164 LKEFSVEKG
-170 YAIENGFNE
+170 YDI
-179 DDLISLGLISSK
+179 DDLVSLGLISGK
-191 HKNDIY
+191 NQNDIY
-197 SSRIIFPI
+197 RSRIIFPI

-212 VGFGARVLQSS
+212 VGFGARVIKSS
-223 IKTAKY
+223 SKSAKY

-244 YGLYKSK
+244 YGLHNSK
-251 TQIVKNDNC
+251 NEIVKNDNC

-277 PNVVSSSGTALTLG
+277 KNVVSSSGTALTTG

-310 NAGLNATIRSIDMIL
+310 NAGVNATIRSIDMIL
-325 SEGMNVSICL
+325 SEGMNVNVCL

-343 SFARNKN
+343 SFALKKE
-350 TQEIEAYLNENSI
+350 TQEIKKYLNDNAI

-368 KAKELNNSKRNSA
+368 KTKKLSESKRNSA
-381 VEKANVIND
+381 TEKAQVIND
-390 IVSSISKIPDRI
+390 IISSIAKIPDKI
-402 KQEIYIKQCSQM
+402 KQEIYIKQCSEM
-414 LDITENTLFNALAQL
+414 LEITENTLFNALAQL
-429 NQVTRVNSRDYE
+429 TQISSVNKNVTLQQPQKVE
-441 EKKVSPIKK
+441 PEKTT
-450 ESKDQIFKLEK
+450 QIFKLEK

-470 GHEKISFD
+470 GNSKVTFD
-478 EIKMIKNENGDIV
+478 EIKMLKDDKGDIV
-491 YKPTKVKSYV
+491 YKPEKVESFV
-501 HEKIFLDLHSDEVE
+501 HEKIFLDLQSDEIE
-515 FANKEFKIL
+515 FANDDFKIL
-524 YKNLIE
+524 YNKLINE
-530 EYQKKQ
+530 FQKKQ
-536 SFDAKVF
+536 NFDPKVF
-543 VNSLPKNLSE
+543 INSLPQNLSE
-553 LVTSVLIEDEI
+553 LVTSILIEDEI
-564 YQLHDW
+564 YQLHNW

-580 ESSISQLV
+580 DRSISQLV

-599 INKKVQELSKLSGD
+599 INKKVQDLSKLNDGAD
-613 DDKNFNKDTLEEI
+613 ENFNKDTLEEI

>member
-1 MISKSTIE
+1 LISKNTIE

-18 EVIGD
+18 EVIGE

-28 KSGSNYKGLSPF
+28 KSGSNFKGLSPF

-84 KFLARKYNIEVEE
+84 KFLAKKYNIEVEE
-97 TAISTEQ
+97 TAISSQQKEKIDQ
-104 KEKFDEKE
+104 KEKFI
-112 KLMVIC
+112 LIC
-118 EFAKKFFIK
+118 EFAKKFFK
-127 QLNDSDFGKNI
+127 EQLNKTDFGNNI
-138 AFNYLNERGFDK
+138 AYNYLLERGFDK
-150 KIINEFEIGCLTNS
+150 SIIEDFEIGCLTERRDS
-164 RNSFKS
+164 LKEFSVEKG
-170 YAIENGFNE
+170 YDI
-179 DDLISLGLISSK
+179 DDLVSLGLISGK
-191 HKNDIY
+191 NQNDIY
-197 SSRIIFPI
+197 RSRIIFPI

-212 VGFGARVLQSS
+212 VGFGARVIKSS
-223 IKTAKY
+223 SKSAKY

-244 YGLYKSK
+244 YGLYNSK
-251 TQIVKNDNC
+251 NEIVKNDNC

-277 PNVVSSSGTALTLG
+277 KNVVSSSGTALTSG

-310 NAGLNATIRSIDMIL
+310 NAGVNATIRSIDMIL
-325 SEGMNVSICL
+325 SEGMNVNVCL

-343 SFARNKN
+343 SFASKKE
-350 TQEIEAYLNENSI
+350 TQEIKKYLNDNAI

-368 KAKELNNSKRNSA
+368 KTKKLSESKRNSA
-381 VEKANVIND
+381 TEKAQVIND
-390 IVSSISKIPDRI
+390 IILSIAKIPDKI
-402 KQEIYIKQCSQM
+402 KQEIYIKQCSEM
-414 LDITENTLFNALAQL
+414 LEITENTLFNALAQL
-429 NQVTRVNSRDYE
+429 TKISNVNKNVTQQQSQKVE
-441 EKKVSPIKK
+441 PEKTT
-450 ESKDQIFKLEK
+450 QIFKLEK

-470 GHEKISFD
+470 GNSKVTFD
-478 EIKMIKNENGDIV
+478 EIKMLKDDKGDIV
-491 YKPTKVKSYV
+491 YKPQKVESFV
-501 HEKIFLDLHSDEVE
+501 HEKIFLDLQSDEIE
-515 FANKEFKIL
+515 FANDDFKIL
-524 YKNLIE
+524 YNKLINE
-530 EYQKKQ
+530 FQKKQ
-536 SFDAKVF
+536 NFDPKVF
-543 VNSLPKNLSE
+543 INSLPQNLSE
-553 LVTSVLIEDEI
+553 LVTSILIEDEI
-564 YQLHDW
+564 YQLHNW

-580 ESSISQLV
+580 DRSISQLV

-599 INKKVQELSKLSGD
+599 INKKVQDLSKLNDSAD
-613 DDKNFNKDTLEEI
+613 ENFNKDTLEEI

>member
-1 MISKSTIE
+1 LISKNTIE

-18 EVIGD
+18 EVIGE

-84 KFLARKYNIEVEE
+84 KFLAKKYNIEVEE
-97 TAISTEQ
+97 TAITSEQ
-104 KEKFDEKE
+104 KEKIDQKE
-112 KLMVIC
+112 KLILIC
-118 EFAKKFFIK
+118 EFAKKFFK
-127 QLNDSDFGKNI
+127 EQLNKTDFGKNI
-138 AFNYLNERGFDK
+138 AYNYLIERGFDK
-150 KIINEFEIGCLTNS
+150 STIEDFEIGCLTEKRDS
-164 RNSFKS
+164 LKEFSVEKG
-170 YAIENGFNE
+170 YDI
-179 DDLISLGLISSK
+179 DDLVSLGLISSK
-191 HKNDIY
+191 NQNDIY
-197 SSRIIFPI
+197 RSRIIFPI

-212 VGFGARVLQSS
+212 VGFGARLIKSS
-223 IKTAKY
+223 SKSAKY

-244 YGLYKSK
+244 YGLNNSK
-251 TQIVKNDNC
+251 NEIVKNDNC

-277 PNVVSSSGTALTLG
+277 KNVVSSSGTALTTG

-310 NAGLNATIRSIDMIL
+310 NAGVNATIRSIDMIL
-325 SEGMNVSICL
+325 SEGMNVNICL

-343 SFARNKN
+343 SFALKKE
-350 TQEIEAYLNENSI
+350 TQEIKKYLNDNTI

-368 KAKELNNSKRNSA
+368 KTKKLSESKRNSA
-381 VEKANVIND
+381 TEKAQVIND
-390 IVSSISKIPDRI
+390 IISSIAKIPDKI
-402 KQEIYIKQCSQM
+402 KQEIYIKQCSEM
-414 LDITENTLFNALAQL
+414 LEISENTLFNALAQL
-429 NQVTRVNSRDYE
+429 TQISNVNKNVTQQQSQKVE
-441 EKKVSPIKK
+441 PEKTT
-450 ESKDQIFKLEK
+450 QIFKLEK

-470 GHEKISFD
+470 GNSKVTFD
-478 EIKMIKNENGDIV
+478 EIKMLKDDKGDIV
-491 YKPTKVKSYV
+491 YKPQKVESFV
-501 HEKIFLDLHSDEVE
+501 HEKIFLDLQSDEIE
-515 FANKEFKIL
+515 FANDDFKIL
-524 YKNLIE
+524 YNKLINE
-530 EYQKKQ
+530 FQKKQ
-536 SFDAKVF
+536 NFDPKVF
-543 VNSLPKNLSE
+543 INSLPQNLSE
-553 LVTSVLIEDEI
+553 LVTSILIEDEI
-564 YQLHDW
+564 YQLHNW

-580 ESSISQLV
+580 DRSISQLV

-599 INKKVQELSKLSGD
+599 INKKVQDLSKLSDGTD
-613 DDKNFNKDTLEEI
+613 ENFNKDTMEEI

>member
-1 MISKSTIE
+1 MISKNTIE

-18 EVIGD
+18 EVIGE

-84 KFLARKYNIEVEE
+84 KFLAKKYNIEVEE
-97 TAISTEQ
+97 TAITSEQ
-104 KEKFDEKE
+104 KEKIDQKE
-112 KLMVIC
+112 KLILIC
-118 EFAKKFFIK
+118 EFAKKFFK
-127 QLNDSDFGKNI
+127 EQLNKTDFGKNI
-138 AFNYLNERGFDK
+138 AYNYLIERGFNKSTIED
-150 KIINEFEIGCLTNS
+150 FEIGCLTEKRDS
-164 RNSFKS
+164 LKEFSVEKG
-170 YAIENGFNE
+170 YDI
-179 DDLISLGLISSK
+179 DDLVSLGLISSK
-191 HKNDIY
+191 NQNDIY
-197 SSRIIFPI
+197 RSRIIFPI

-212 VGFGARVLQSS
+212 VGFGARLIKSS
-223 IKTAKY
+223 SKSAKY

-244 YGLYKSK
+244 YGLNNSK
-251 TQIVKNDNC
+251 NEIVKNDNC

-277 PNVVSSSGTALTLG
+277 KNVVSSSGTALTTG

-310 NAGLNATIRSIDMIL
+310 NAGVNATIRSIDMIL
-325 SEGMNVSICL
+325 SEGMNVNICL

-343 SFARNKN
+343 SFAFKKE
-350 TQEIEAYLNENSI
+350 TKEIKKYLNDNAI

-368 KAKELNNSKRNSA
+368 KTKKLSESKRNSA
-381 VEKANVIND
+381 TEKAQVIND
-390 IVSSISKIPDRI
+390 IISSVAKIPDKI
-402 KQEIYIKQCSQM
+402 KQEIYIKQCSEM
-414 LDITENTLFNALAQL
+414 LEITENTLFNALAQL
-429 NQVTRVNSRDYE
+429 TQISNVNKNVTQQQSQKVE
-441 EKKVSPIKK
+441 PEKTT
-450 ESKDQIFKLEK
+450 QIFKLEK

-470 GHEKISFD
+470 GNSKVTFD
-478 EIKMIKNENGDIV
+478 EIKMLKDDKGDIV
-491 YKPTKVKSYV
+491 YKPQKVESFV
-501 HEKIFLDLHSDEVE
+501 HEKIFLDLQSDEIE
-515 FANKEFKIL
+515 FANDDFKIL
-524 YKNLIE
+524 YNKLINE
-530 EYQKKQ
+530 FQKKQ
-536 SFDAKVF
+536 NFDPKVF
-543 VNSLPKNLSE
+543 INSLPQNLSE
-553 LVTSVLIEDEI
+553 LVTSILIEDEI
-564 YQLHDW
+564 YQLHNW

-580 ESSISQLV
+580 DRSISQLV

-599 INKKVQELSKLSGD
+599 INKKVQDLSKLSDGTD
-613 DDKNFNKDTLEEI
+613 ENFNKDTLEEI

>member
-1 MISKSTIE
+1 MISKNTIE

-18 EVIGD
+18 EVIGE

-84 KFLARKYNIEVEE
+84 KFLAKKYNIEVEE
-97 TAISTEQ
+97 TAITSEQ
-104 KEKFDEKE
+104 KEKIDQKE
-112 KLMVIC
+112 KFILIC
-118 EFAKKFFIK
+118 EFAKKFFK
-127 QLNDSDFGKNI
+127 EQLNKTDFGKNI
-138 AFNYLNERGFDK
+138 AYNYLIERGFNKSTIED
-150 KIINEFEIGCLTNS
+150 FEIGCLTEKRDS
-164 RNSFKS
+164 LKEFSVEKG
-170 YAIENGFNE
+170 YDI
-179 DDLISLGLISSK
+179 DDLVSLGLISSK
-191 HKNDIY
+191 NQNDIY
-197 SSRIIFPI
+197 RSRIIFPI

-212 VGFGARVLQSS
+212 VGFGARVIKSS
-223 IKTAKY
+223 SKSAKY
-229 INSPDSIIYNKSKIL
+229 INSPDSVIYNKSKIL
-244 YGLYKSK
+244 YGLHNSK
-251 TQIVKNDNC
+251 NEIVKNDNC

-277 PNVVSSSGTALTLG
+277 KNVVSSSGTALTTG

-310 NAGLNATIRSIDMIL
+310 NAGVNATIRSIDMIL
-325 SEGMNVSICL
+325 SEGMNVNICL

-343 SFARNKN
+343 SFALKKES
-350 TQEIEAYLNENSI
+350 QEIKKYLNDNAI

-368 KAKELNNSKRNSA
+368 KTKKLSESKRNSPT
-381 VEKANVIND
+381 EKAQVIND
-390 IVSSISKIPDRI
+390 IISSIAKIPDKI
-402 KQEIYIKQCSQM
+402 KQEIYIKQCSEM
-414 LDITENTLFNALAQL
+414 LEITENTLFNALAQL
-429 NQVTRVNSRDYE
+429 TQISSVNKNVTKQQFQKVE
-441 EKKVSPIKK
+441 PEKTT
-450 ESKDQIFKLEK
+450 QIFKLEK

-470 GHEKISFD
+470 GNSKVTFD
-478 EIKMIKNENGDIV
+478 EIKMFKDDKGDIV
-491 YKPTKVKSYV
+491 YKPLKVESFV
-501 HEKIFLDLHSDEVE
+501 HEKIFLDLQSDEIE
-515 FANKEFKIL
+515 FANDDFKIL
-524 YKNLIE
+524 YNKLINE
-530 EYQKKQ
+530 LQKKQ
-536 SFDAKVF
+536 NFDPKVF
-543 VNSLPKNLSE
+543 INSLPQNLSD
-553 LVTSVLIEDEI
+553 LVTSILIEDEI
-564 YQLHDW
+564 YQLHNW

-580 ESSISQLV
+580 DRSISQLV

-599 INKKVQELSKLSGD
+599 INKKVQDLSKLNDGGD
-613 DDKNFNKDTLEEI
+613 ENFNKDTLEEI

>member
-84 KFLARKYNIEVEE
+84 KFLASKYNIEVEE
-97 TAISTEQ
+97 TAISSEQ

-118 EFAKKFFIK
+118 EFAKKFFTK

-150 KIINEFEIGCLTNS
+150 KIINDFEIGCLTNS

-170 YAIENGFNE
+170 YATENGFNE

-191 HKNDIY
+191 NKNDIY

-223 IKTAKY
+223 LKTAKY

-381 VEKANVIND
+381 VEKANVVND

-429 NQVTRVNSRDYE
+429 NQITRVKSRDYE

-515 FANKEFKIL
+515 FANEEFKIL

-543 VNSLPKNLSE
+543 INSLPKNLSE

>member
-1 MISKSTIE
+1 MISKNTIE

-18 EVIGD
+18 EVIGE

-28 KSGSNYKGLSPF
+28 KSGSNFKGLSPF

-84 KFLARKYNIEVEE
+84 KFLAKKYNIEVEE
-97 TAISTEQ
+97 TAISSQQKEKIDQ
-104 KEKFDEKE
+104 KEKFI
-112 KLMVIC
+112 LIC
-118 EFAKKFFIK
+118 EFAKKFFK
-127 QLNDSDFGKNI
+127 EQLNKTDFGNNI
-138 AFNYLNERGFDK
+138 AYNYLLERGFDK
-150 KIINEFEIGCLTNS
+150 STIEDFEIGCLTEKRDS
-164 RNSFKS
+164 LKEFSVEKG
-170 YAIENGFNE
+170 YDI
-179 DDLISLGLISSK
+179 DDLVSLGLISGK
-191 HKNDIY
+191 NQNDIY
-197 SSRIIFPI
+197 RSRIIFPI

-212 VGFGARVLQSS
+212 VGFGARVIKSS
-223 IKTAKY
+223 SKSAKY

-244 YGLYKSK
+244 YGLHNSK
-251 TQIVKNDNC
+251 NEIVKNDNC

-277 PNVVSSSGTALTLG
+277 KNVVSSSGTALTSG

-310 NAGLNATIRSIDMIL
+310 NAGINATIRSIDMIL
-325 SEGMNVSICL
+325 SEGMNVNICL

-343 SFARNKN
+343 SFALKKE
-350 TQEIEAYLNENSI
+350 TQEIKKYLNDNAI

-368 KAKELNNSKRNSA
+368 KTKKLSESKRNSA
-381 VEKANVIND
+381 TEKAQVIND
-390 IVSSISKIPDRI
+390 IISSIAKIPDKI
-402 KQEIYIKQCSQM
+402 KQEIYIKQCSEM
-414 LDITENTLFNALAQL
+414 LEITEKTLFNALAQL
-429 NQVTRVNSRDYE
+429 TQISNVNKNVTQQQSQKVE
-441 EKKVSPIKK
+441 PEKTT
-450 ESKDQIFKLEK
+450 QIFKLEK

-470 GHEKISFD
+470 GNSKVTFD
-478 EIKMIKNENGDIV
+478 EIKMLKDDKGDIV
-491 YKPTKVKSYV
+491 YKPEKVESFV
-501 HEKIFLDLHSDEVE
+501 HEKIFLDLQSDEIE
-515 FANKEFKIL
+515 FANDDFKIL
-524 YKNLIE
+524 YNKLINE
-530 EYQKKQ
+530 FQKKQ
-536 SFDAKVF
+536 NFDPKVF
-543 VNSLPKNLSE
+543 INSLPQNLSE
-553 LVTSVLIEDEI
+553 LVTSILIEDEI
-564 YQLHDW
+564 YQLHNW

-580 ESSISQLV
+580 DRSISQLV

-599 INKKVQELSKLSGD
+599 INKKVQDLSKLNDGAD
-613 DDKNFNKDTLEEI
+613 ENFNKDTLEEI

>member
-84 KFLARKYNIEVEE
+84 KFLASKYNIEVEE
-97 TAISTEQ
+97 TAISSEQ

-118 EFAKKFFIK
+118 EFAKKFFTK

-150 KIINEFEIGCLTNS
+150 KIINDFEIGCLTNS

-191 HKNDIY
+191 NKNDIY

-223 IKTAKY
+223 LKTAKY

-381 VEKANVIND
+381 VEKAQVVND

-429 NQVTRVNSRDYE
+429 NQITRVNSRDYE

-450 ESKDQIFKLEK
+450 ESKNQIFKLEK

-515 FANKEFKIL
+515 FANEEFKIL
-524 YKNLIE
+524 YKSLIE

>member
-1 MISKSTIE
+1 MISKNTIE

-18 EVIGD
+18 EVIGE

-28 KSGSNYKGLSPF
+28 KSGSNFKGLSPF

-84 KFLARKYNIEVEE
+84 KFLAKKYNIEVEE
-97 TAISTEQ
+97 TAITSEQ
-104 KEKFDEKE
+104 KEKIDQKE
-112 KLMVIC
+112 KFILIC
-118 EFAKKFFIK
+118 EFAKKFFK
-127 QLNDSDFGKNI
+127 EQLNKTDFGNNI
-138 AFNYLNERGFDK
+138 AYNYLLERGFDK
-150 KIINEFEIGCLTNS
+150 SIIEDFEIGCLTERRDS
-164 RNSFKS
+164 LKEFSVEKG
-170 YAIENGFNE
+170 YDI
-179 DDLISLGLISSK
+179 DDLVSLGLISGK
-191 HKNDIY
+191 NQNDIY
-197 SSRIIFPI
+197 RSRIIFPI

-212 VGFGARVLQSS
+212 VGFGARVIKSS
-223 IKTAKY
+223 SKSAKY

-244 YGLYKSK
+244 YGLYNSK
-251 TQIVKNDNC
+251 NEIVKNDNC

-277 PNVVSSSGTALTLG
+277 KNVVSSSGTALTSG

-310 NAGLNATIRSIDMIL
+310 NAGVNATIRSIDMIL
-325 SEGMNVSICL
+325 SEGMNVNVCL

-343 SFARNKN
+343 SFASKKE
-350 TQEIEAYLNENSI
+350 TQEIKKYLNDNAI

-368 KAKELNNSKRNSA
+368 KTKKLSESKRNSA
-381 VEKANVIND
+381 TEKAQVIND
-390 IVSSISKIPDRI
+390 IISSIAKIPDKI
-402 KQEIYIKQCSQM
+402 KQEIYIKQCSEM
-414 LDITENTLFNALAQL
+414 LEITENTLFNALAQL
-429 NQVTRVNSRDYE
+429 TKISNVNKNVTQQQSQKVE
-441 EKKVSPIKK
+441 PEKTT
-450 ESKDQIFKLEK
+450 QIFKLEK

-470 GHEKISFD
+470 GNSKVTFD
-478 EIKMIKNENGDIV
+478 EIKMLKDDKGDIV
-491 YKPTKVKSYV
+491 YKPQKVESFV
-501 HEKIFLDLHSDEVE
+501 HEKIFLDLQSDEIE
-515 FANKEFKIL
+515 FANDDFKIL
-524 YKNLIE
+524 YNKLINE
-530 EYQKKQ
+530 FQKKQ
-536 SFDAKVF
+536 NFDPKVF
-543 VNSLPKNLSE
+543 INSLPQNLSE
-553 LVTSVLIEDEI
+553 LVTSILIEDEI
-564 YQLHDW
+564 YQLHNW

-580 ESSISQLV
+580 DRSISQLV

-599 INKKVQELSKLSGD
+599 INKKVQDLSKLNDSAD
-613 DDKNFNKDTLEEI
+613 ENFNKDTLEEI